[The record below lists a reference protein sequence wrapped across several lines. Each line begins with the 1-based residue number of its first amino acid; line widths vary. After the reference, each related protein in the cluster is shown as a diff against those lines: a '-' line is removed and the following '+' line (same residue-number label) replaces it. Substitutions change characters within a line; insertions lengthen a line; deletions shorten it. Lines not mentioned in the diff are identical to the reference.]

1 MKDIGKIMKLNT
13 LYSRATNGKINEYV
27 IEVEDNKYRT
37 ISGYTDGVKTTSEW
51 KVCAAKSYC
60 TAEEQ
65 AMKEATAMH
74 RKKMETG
81 SFENISDIDNETYF
95 EPMLAKDWHKEKG
108 KVKFPLFTQPK
119 LDGIRCIVRADGM
132 WSRNGKRIVSAPH
145 IFKALKPLFKIN
157 PDLVFDGE
165 LYADKFANDFN
176 AICSLV
182 KKTKPTEEDLVKS
195 KEQIQYHIYD
205 LPSDKGIF
213 SERYNML
220 WSLKLP
226 DCCVLVD
233 THECFENEDIENYY
247 YEYIDQG
254 YEGQMIRLD
263 GEYENKRSK
272 YLLKHKSFIDEEYT
286 ILGVEEGIGNKTGMV
301 GSFIFESK
309 TGKRFNSSPKFNWEE
324 CQRMWN
330 DRDQLIGKS
339 ATVKYFNLTPDGVP
353 RFPYVIKIDRE
364 SYE

>member
-1 MKDIGKIMKLNT
+1 MKLNT

-27 IEVEDNKYRT
+27 IEIEDNKYRT
-37 ISGYTDGVKTTSEW
+37 ISGYTDGIKTTSEW

-95 EPMLAKDWHKEKG
+95 EPMLAHDWHKEKA
-108 KVKFPLFTQPK
+108 KVKYPVYSQPK
-119 LDGIRCIVRADGM
+119 LDGIRCIVKKDGM
-132 WSRNGKRIVSAPH
+132 WSRNGKKIISAPH
-145 IFKALKPLFKIN
+145 IYEAMKHLFEVN
-157 PDLVFDGE
+157 PNLVFDGE

-182 KKTKPTEEDLVKS
+182 KKTKPTVDDLKAS
-195 KEQIQYHIYD
+195 AEQIQYHIYD
-205 LPSDKGIF
+205 LPSHNTNF
-213 SERYNML
+213 SIRIGALN
-220 WSLKLP
+220 KLALP
-226 DCCVLVD
+226 EGCIVVLTDFVE
-233 THECFENEDIENYY
+233 TEKELMELYEEYVNE
-247 YEYIDQG
+247 G

-263 GEYENKRSK
+263 KPYENKRSK
-272 YLLKHKSFIDEEYT
+272 SLLKHKSFIDEEYT

-324 CQRMWN
+324 CQRMWSEK
-330 DRDQLIGKS
+330 DQLIGKS

>member
-1 MKDIGKIMKLNT
+1 MRLNT

-27 IEVEDNKYRT
+27 VEVEDNKYRT

-95 EPMLAKDWHKEKG
+95 EPMLAHDWHKEKA
-108 KVKFPLFTQPK
+108 KVKFPIYSQPK
-119 LDGIRCIVRADGM
+119 LDGIRCIVKKDGM
-132 WSRNGKRIVSAPH
+132 WSRNGKRIISAPH
-145 IFKALKPLFKIN
+145 IFETMKYLFETDPN
-157 PDLVFDGE
+157 LVFDVE

-247 YEYIDQG
+247 YEYIEQG

-263 GEYENKRSK
+263 KPYENKRSK
-272 YLLKHKSFIDEEYT
+272 SLLKHKSFIDEEYT

-324 CQRMWN
+324 CQRMWAE
-330 DRDQLIGKS
+330 RDQLIGKS

>member
-1 MKDIGKIMKLNT
+1 MRLNT
-13 LYSRATNGKINEYV
+13 LYSRATNGKTNEYI
-27 IEVEDNKYRT
+27 IEIQDNKYRT
-37 ISGYTDGVKTTSEW
+37 ISGYTDGIKTTSEW

-95 EPMLAKDWHKEKG
+95 EPMLAHDWHKEKA
-108 KVKFPLFTQPK
+108 KVKYPVYSQPK
-119 LDGIRCIVRADGM
+119 LDGIRCIVKKDGM
-132 WSRNGKRIVSAPH
+132 WSRNGKKIISAPH
-145 IFKALKPLFKIN
+145 IFESMKHLFEVN
-157 PDLVFDGE
+157 PNLVFDGE
-165 LYADKFANDFN
+165 LYADKLANNFN

-182 KKTKPTEEDLVKS
+182 KKTKPTADDL
-195 KEQIQYHIYD
+195 KESAEVIEYHIYD
-205 LPSDKGIF
+205 LPSHGGNFF
-213 SERYNML
+213 SRQNQLQIM
-220 WSLKLP
+220 KVHNKAFR
-226 DCCVLVD
+226 DTKCVVVD
-233 THECFENEDIENYY
+233 TRLALDKDMLMELYELYIE
-247 YEYIDQG
+247 QG

-263 GEYENKRSK
+263 KPYENKRSK
-272 YLLKHKSFIDEEYT
+272 SLLKHKSFIDEEYT

-324 CQRMWN
+324 CQRMWSE
-330 DRDQLIGKS
+330 RDQLIGKS

>member
-1 MKDIGKIMKLNT
+1 MKLNT

-27 IEVEDNKYRT
+27 VEVENNKFRT
-37 ISGYTDGVKTTSEW
+37 ISGYTDGIKTTSEW

-65 AMKEATAMH
+65 ALKEATALH

-108 KVKFPLFTQPK
+108 KIKFPIFSQPK
-119 LDGIRCIVRADGM
+119 LDGIRCIVRKDGM

-145 IFKALKPLFKIN
+145 IFEVLKPLLEIN

-195 KEQIQYHIYD
+195 EEQIQYHVYD
-205 LPSDKGIF
+205 LPSF
-213 SERYNML
+213 NTTFVYRYQYLRKML
-220 WSLKLP
+220 TNYHPSIVVVKT
-226 DCCVLVD
+226 DQVD
-233 THECFENEDIENYY
+233 NLNDVSGFYEDYVNE
-247 YEYIDQG
+247 G
-254 YEGQMIRLD
+254 YEGQMLRLD
-263 GEYENKRSK
+263 GKYENKRSK

-324 CQRMWN
+324 CTEMWN
-330 DRDQLIGKS
+330 NRENLIGKS

>member
-1 MKDIGKIMKLNT
+1 MKLNT

-27 IEVEDNKYRT
+27 VEIENNKFRT
-37 ISGYTDGVKTTSEW
+37 ISGYTDGIKTTSEW

-65 AMKEATAMH
+65 ALKEATALH

-108 KVKFPLFTQPK
+108 KIKFPIFSQPK
-119 LDGIRCIVRADGM
+119 LDGIRCIIKKDGM
-132 WSRNGKRIVSAPH
+132 RSRNGKQIISAPH
-145 IFKALKPLFKIN
+145 IFEALKPLFEIN

-195 KEQIQYHIYD
+195 EEQIQYHVYD
-205 LPSDKGIF
+205 LPSF
-213 SERYNML
+213 NATFVYRYQHLSRML
-220 WSLKLP
+220 TNYHSSIVVVKT
-226 DCCVLVD
+226 DQVD
-233 THECFENEDIENYY
+233 NLNDVSGFYEDYINE
-247 YEYIDQG
+247 G
-254 YEGQMIRLD
+254 YEGQMLRLD

-301 GSFIFESK
+301 GSFVFESK

-324 CQRMWN
+324 CTEMWN
-330 DRDQLIGKS
+330 NRENLIGKS